1 MNNFTQDELNL
12 MSIYNAS
19 GTREGLLRELRE
31 MRGYLAA
38 DEAELR
44 ALTDSAVAK
53 LYCGRSAFE
62 VIDTAL
68 QVMGGIGYT
77 NDCRISRLWRDQRVY
92 RIGAGTDE
100 IMIHIAGRAIQK
112 LYKANK

>member
-44 ALTDSAVAK
+44 ALTDSSIKKLEAVSDEE
-53 LYCGRSAFE
+53 Y
-62 VIDTAL
+62 TAL
-68 QVMGGIGYT
+68 
-77 NDCRISRLWRDQRVY
+77 DLFPDF
-92 RIGAGTDE
+92 D
-100 IMIHIAGRAIQK
+100 
-112 LYKANK
+112 

>member
-19 GTREGLLRELRE
+19 GTRDGLLRELRE

-44 ALTDSAVAK
+44 ALTDSAIEK
-53 LYCGRSAFE
+53 LEA
-62 VIDTAL
+62 
-68 QVMGGIGYT
+68 
-77 NDCRISRLWRDQRVY
+77 ISDEEY
-92 RIGAGTDE
+92 AGLDLFPE
-100 IMIHIAGRAIQK
+100 FD
-112 LYKANK
+112 

>member
-31 MRGYLAA
+31 MRDYLAA

-44 ALTDSAVAK
+44 ALTDSAVEK
-53 LYCGRSAFE
+53 LEA
-62 VIDTAL
+62 
-68 QVMGGIGYT
+68 
-77 NDCRISRLWRDQRVY
+77 ISDEEY
-92 RIGAGTDE
+92 AGLDLFLE
-100 IMIHIAGRAIQK
+100 FD
-112 LYKANK
+112 

>member
-1 MNNFTQDELNL
+1 MNNLTQDELNL

-44 ALTDSAVAK
+44 ALTDSAVEK
-53 LYCGRSAFE
+53 LEA
-62 VIDTAL
+62 
-68 QVMGGIGYT
+68 
-77 NDCRISRLWRDQRVY
+77 ISDEEY
-92 RIGAGTDE
+92 AGLDLFPE
-100 IMIHIAGRAIQK
+100 FD
-112 LYKANK
+112 

>member
-31 MRGYLAA
+31 MRRYLEE

-44 ALTDSAVAK
+44 ILTDSSIKKLEAVSDEEYA
-53 LYCGRSAFE
+53 
-62 VIDTAL
+62 AL
-68 QVMGGIGYT
+68 
-77 NDCRISRLWRDQRVY
+77 DLFPDF
-92 RIGAGTDE
+92 D
-100 IMIHIAGRAIQK
+100 
-112 LYKANK
+112 

>member
-44 ALTDSAVAK
+44 ILTDSAVEK
-53 LYCGRSAFE
+53 LEA
-62 VIDTAL
+62 
-68 QVMGGIGYT
+68 
-77 NDCRISRLWRDQRVY
+77 ISDEEY
-92 RIGAGTDE
+92 AGLDLFPE
-100 IMIHIAGRAIQK
+100 FD
-112 LYKANK
+112 

>member
-44 ALTDSAVAK
+44 TLTDSAIEK
-53 LYCGRSAFE
+53 LEA
-62 VIDTAL
+62 
-68 QVMGGIGYT
+68 
-77 NDCRISRLWRDQRVY
+77 ISDEEY
-92 RIGAGTDE
+92 AGLD
-100 IMIHIAGRAIQK
+100 
-112 LYKANK
+112 LYPEFD